1 MSKIIVVDRANV
13 ETVADGKMDLS
24 VMEIVRDTGVEDE
37 FAFCGGGL
45 SCASCH
51 VYVDESFLQALPA
64 MSAEEDDLLDGSSHR
79 RENSRLSC
87 QLPYSDALDGLKVA
101 IAPLD

>member
-1 MSKIIVVDRANV
+1 MSKLILIDRANS
-13 ETVADGKMDLS
+13 ETVVDGKTDLS
-24 VMEIVRDTGVEDE
+24 VMEIVRDTGVEDD

-51 VYVDESFLQALPA
+51 VYVDDTFLDALPP
-64 MSAEEDDLLDGSSHR
+64 MSAEENDLLDGSSHR

-87 QLPYSDALDGLKVA
+87 QLSYNDGLDGLKVA